1 MFYSDKPIQLSQE
14 DQLGRNSFAKLLAQ
28 SLLHLNILDT
38 FTIGLF
44 GKWGSG
50 KTSIVNLTLR
60 EIEEQQKDLCTENKL
75 IIVHFEPWNF
85 SEENQLL
92 NQFFIRMSNEFRNK
106 GDKNL
111 ESIGNALEQYSD
123 AFGLLG
129 SLSPAL
135 GLLGFLGKRGTV
147 ALGKRLKNGAGEKD
161 ILKQKEFIIKLLE
174 KQSNRILVVID
185 DIDRLSNAQ
194 IRQVFQLITS
204 VAKFPNTM
212 YLLVFDKDIV
222 VKALE
227 NVQEGSGEDYLEKII
242 QMPIQIPEIQHTK
255 IRQVLLQRLNE
266 ILAEHTD
273 VNFHETHWQQLYEP
287 CIASLINNLRDIN
300 RLCNAVQFKLASIA
314 SEVDFTDLVAISAL
328 EIHFPK
334 IYEWVKNNKPIL
346 TGELYPGY
354 LMDQNKNQ
362 KELYADYSSRFKILL
377 EGNHANPIVD
387 EQVEI
392 VIEFLS
398 LLFPHF
404 GRKIGKTYEIFGLDL
419 LRRNNQIAHAEKFF
433 RYFSLDLDGVVFKK
447 SQILNAI
454 YTNTGP
460 ELEQLLLDQ
469 EKNGSSYEFLEEIRA
484 MASEIPS
491 DRVKLII
498 EVLLKTS
505 SELNTRSTHN
515 MLLPASYLAERM
527 VIELLDTVAH
537 AERFPLISNFIT
549 NSDVDTIQSAADI
562 VNQLELAYGRLAAK
576 GERREIKRVITL
588 DELIRLESVFTK
600 KVKQL
605 LNEHNLFDFNRWR
618 IVYYLLE
625 SFDTDYAKSYMKIV
639 LKDDSNIAKYLVS
652 SVSAWISGRVEYEVE
667 NTYQEYL
674 TKERILQAIDSLKK
688 SGLLFILSEEIQH
701 KCGAFFLYA
710 IKKNHYDD
718 HIPQSDV
725 DELLASWRG

>member
-1 MFYSDKPIQLSQE
+1 M
-14 DQLGRNSFAKLLAQ
+14 
-28 SLLHLNILDT
+28 
-38 FTIGLF
+38 
-44 GKWGSG
+44 
-50 KTSIVNLTLR
+50 
-60 EIEEQQKDLCTENKL
+60 CTENKL

-433 RYFSLDLDGVVFKK
+433 RYFSLG
-447 SQILNAI
+447 
-454 YTNTGP
+454 
-460 ELEQLLLDQ
+460 
-469 EKNGSSYEFLEEIRA
+469 
-484 MASEIPS
+484 
-491 DRVKLII
+491 
-498 EVLLKTS
+498 
-505 SELNTRSTHN
+505 
-515 MLLPASYLAERM
+515 
-527 VIELLDTVAH
+527 
-537 AERFPLISNFIT
+537 
-549 NSDVDTIQSAADI
+549 
-562 VNQLELAYGRLAAK
+562 
-576 GERREIKRVITL
+576 
-588 DELIRLESVFTK
+588 
-600 KVKQL
+600 
-605 LNEHNLFDFNRWR
+605 
-618 IVYYLLE
+618 
-625 SFDTDYAKSYMKIV
+625 
-639 LKDDSNIAKYLVS
+639 LV
-652 SVSAWISGRVEYEVE
+652 
-667 NTYQEYL
+667 
-674 TKERILQAIDSLKK
+674 
-688 SGLLFILSEEIQH
+688 
-701 KCGAFFLYA
+701 
-710 IKKNHYDD
+710 
-718 HIPQSDV
+718 
-725 DELLASWRG
+725 

>member
-60 EIEEQQKDLCTENKL
+60 EIEERQKDLCTENKL

-328 EIHFPK
+328 EILFPK

-433 RYFSLDLDGVVFKK
+433 RYFSLG
-447 SQILNAI
+447 
-454 YTNTGP
+454 
-460 ELEQLLLDQ
+460 
-469 EKNGSSYEFLEEIRA
+469 
-484 MASEIPS
+484 
-491 DRVKLII
+491 
-498 EVLLKTS
+498 
-505 SELNTRSTHN
+505 
-515 MLLPASYLAERM
+515 
-527 VIELLDTVAH
+527 
-537 AERFPLISNFIT
+537 
-549 NSDVDTIQSAADI
+549 
-562 VNQLELAYGRLAAK
+562 
-576 GERREIKRVITL
+576 
-588 DELIRLESVFTK
+588 
-600 KVKQL
+600 
-605 LNEHNLFDFNRWR
+605 
-618 IVYYLLE
+618 
-625 SFDTDYAKSYMKIV
+625 
-639 LKDDSNIAKYLVS
+639 LV
-652 SVSAWISGRVEYEVE
+652 
-667 NTYQEYL
+667 
-674 TKERILQAIDSLKK
+674 
-688 SGLLFILSEEIQH
+688 
-701 KCGAFFLYA
+701 
-710 IKKNHYDD
+710 
-718 HIPQSDV
+718 
-725 DELLASWRG
+725 

>member
-222 VKALE
+222 VKAWKTFRR
-227 NVQEGSGEDYLEKII
+227 V
-242 QMPIQIPEIQHTK
+242 
-255 IRQVLLQRLNE
+255 
-266 ILAEHTD
+266 AERITWKKS
-273 VNFHETHWQQLYEP
+273 FK
-287 CIASLINNLRDIN
+287 C
-300 RLCNAVQFKLASIA
+300 QFKFRRFNI
-314 SEVDFTDLVAISAL
+314 
-328 EIHFPK
+328 
-334 IYEWVKNNKPIL
+334 
-346 TGELYPGY
+346 
-354 LMDQNKNQ
+354 Q
-362 KELYADYSSRFKILL
+362 KL
-377 EGNHANPIVD
+377 
-387 EQVEI
+387 
-392 VIEFLS
+392 
-398 LLFPHF
+398 
-404 GRKIGKTYEIFGLDL
+404 GK
-419 LRRNNQIAHAEKFF
+419 
-433 RYFSLDLDGVVFKK
+433 
-447 SQILNAI
+447 
-454 YTNTGP
+454 
-460 ELEQLLLDQ
+460 
-469 EKNGSSYEFLEEIRA
+469 
-484 MASEIPS
+484 
-491 DRVKLII
+491 
-498 EVLLKTS
+498 
-505 SELNTRSTHN
+505 
-515 MLLPASYLAERM
+515 
-527 VIELLDTVAH
+527 
-537 AERFPLISNFIT
+537 
-549 NSDVDTIQSAADI
+549 
-562 VNQLELAYGRLAAK
+562 
-576 GERREIKRVITL
+576 
-588 DELIRLESVFTK
+588 
-600 KVKQL
+600 
-605 LNEHNLFDFNRWR
+605 
-618 IVYYLLE
+618 YYC
-625 SFDTDYAKSYMKIV
+625 
-639 LKDDSNIAKYLVS
+639 
-652 SVSAWISGRVEYEVE
+652 SG
-667 NTYQEYL
+667 
-674 TKERILQAIDSLKK
+674 
-688 SGLLFILSEEIQH
+688 
-701 KCGAFFLYA
+701 
-710 IKKNHYDD
+710 
-718 HIPQSDV
+718 
-725 DELLASWRG
+725 

>member
-433 RYFSLDLDGVVFKK
+433 RYFSLG
-447 SQILNAI
+447 
-454 YTNTGP
+454 
-460 ELEQLLLDQ
+460 
-469 EKNGSSYEFLEEIRA
+469 
-484 MASEIPS
+484 
-491 DRVKLII
+491 
-498 EVLLKTS
+498 
-505 SELNTRSTHN
+505 
-515 MLLPASYLAERM
+515 
-527 VIELLDTVAH
+527 
-537 AERFPLISNFIT
+537 
-549 NSDVDTIQSAADI
+549 
-562 VNQLELAYGRLAAK
+562 
-576 GERREIKRVITL
+576 
-588 DELIRLESVFTK
+588 
-600 KVKQL
+600 
-605 LNEHNLFDFNRWR
+605 
-618 IVYYLLE
+618 
-625 SFDTDYAKSYMKIV
+625 
-639 LKDDSNIAKYLVS
+639 LV
-652 SVSAWISGRVEYEVE
+652 
-667 NTYQEYL
+667 
-674 TKERILQAIDSLKK
+674 
-688 SGLLFILSEEIQH
+688 
-701 KCGAFFLYA
+701 
-710 IKKNHYDD
+710 
-718 HIPQSDV
+718 
-725 DELLASWRG
+725 